1 MKVLMVTIDFP
12 PNTVGG
18 EGIFAGKVA
27 ELLPEMGVN
36 LTVIAPKSKNSTAY
50 DDKINAR
57 VHRVGISGNT
67 FLTKIPTFAYT
78 SSRIAKSIN
87 ADITFLLRPCFIKTQ
102 NRIIANFRS
111 TRIGEAKGCKAA
123 NQYISY
129 VLNKL
134 YVPFDRYLA
143 GMADRIV
150 VFDNRMKKDIL
161 SCTNVPKNR
170 IVELHNGIDLN
181 LFQPILPKRYKLQKI
196 LYVGRLDIRKD
207 LFTLIDAFKIA
218 NSKFNHL
225 KLSIV
230 GDGPM
235 QSKIRRKISAENLT
249 EAANLLGRVS
259 LANIPEIY
267 NCHDVAVVPSIYEP
281 FGRVIL
287 EAMAC
292 GTPVISS
299 DACINFGQMQFRTQN
314 SDHLAQML
322 IELCHNPDRL
332 KIFADKGIK
341 ISQDYSWGNVLKR
354 LYSIFDSTLVSRD

>member
-1 MKVLMVTIDFP
+1 LMVTVDFP
-12 PNTVGG
+12 PDNVGG

-27 ELLPEMGVN
+27 ELLPDMGVR
-36 LTVIAPKSKNSTAY
+36 LTVIAPKSENSKAY
-50 DDKINAR
+50 DDNIKAR
-57 VHRVGISGNT
+57 VHRVGILGNT

-87 ADITFLLRPCFIKTQ
+87 ADIIFLLRPCFIRTE
-102 NRIIANFRS
+102 NAIIANFRS
-111 TRIGEAKGCKAA
+111 TRIGEARGCKDAK
-123 NQYISY
+123 QYISY
-129 VLNKL
+129 FLNKL

-150 VFDNRMKKDIL
+150 VFDHRMRKDI
-161 SCTNVPKNR
+161 SSFANFPNNR
-170 IVELHNGIDLN
+170 IDELHNGIDLN
-181 LFQPILPKRYKLQKI
+181 LFKPVLPKEYKLRKV

-218 NSKFNHL
+218 NSKYNRL

-235 QSKIRRKISAENLT
+235 QSKVKKKIDGENLAEVT
-249 EAANLLGRVS
+249 NLLGRVPLTS
-259 LANIPEIY
+259 IPQIY
-267 NCHDVAVVPSIYEP
+267 NCHDVAIVPSIYEP

-299 DACINFGQMQFRTQN
+299 DACINLGQMQFRTQS

-322 IELCHNPDRL
+322 IELCNNPESL
-332 KIFADKGIK
+332 KIFAEKGIK
-341 ISQDYSWGNVLKR
+341 IAEDYSWENVLKK
-354 LYSIFDSTLVSRD
+354 LYSIFDSTLVSKDY